1 MLGYTLPYY
10 NRLSPADNRV
20 YRRYYCEGCH
30 QLRAGFGLRS
40 TLTVNY
46 DMTFNTILLNS
57 VAGDVLDFEGTTSR
71 ICVLDRPKADSDLMR
86 AMAAYTLILAK
97 WELRDDETDKPSLK
111 SKAASASLSGAIK
124 KAVEKYPEYDRMV
137 GEGFANLHELEVQGC
152 KDAVLM
158 GRTFGEGLI
167 GALRDIAG
175 DSASDDLDNVF
186 RQLSTI
192 VYLMDAIDDLDED
205 FMAGTYNPFLPDNG
219 YTNAA
224 DYRMKHV
231 YELSE
236 IMNREIGSFQES
248 YSRIRPQMRV
258 GTGICDN
265 IVYFGIP
272 DSVKKVMMGS
282 STAKTSVKNVL
293 SNRRQRMS
301 QGT

>member
-10 NRLSPADNRV
+10 NRLSPADNKL

-57 VAGDVLDFEGTTSR
+57 IAGDVLDFEGTKKK

-86 AMAAYTLILAK
+86 SMAAYTLILTK
-97 WELRDDETDKPSLK
+97 WELRDDDTDKPSLK
-111 SKAASASLSGAIK
+111 SKAASVTLRNAMD
-124 KAVEKYPEYDRMV
+124 KAVGMYPEYDRMV
-137 GEGFANLHELEVQGC
+137 GEGFSRLHELELEGC
-152 KDAVLM
+152 KDAVKM

-167 GALRDIAG
+167 GALRDMAG
-175 DSASDDLDNVF
+175 EHASEDLDNVF
-186 RQLSTI
+186 RQLSTV

-205 FMAGTYNPFLPDNG
+205 FLDGTYNPLLPEKG
-219 YTNAA
+219 FTNSA
-224 DYRMKHV
+224 DFRMKNV
-231 YELSE
+231 YDLSG
-236 IMNREIGSFQES
+236 MLNGEIGALQES
-248 YSRIRPQMRV
+248 YSRVRSLMRS

-265 IVYFGIP
+265 IVYYGIP
-272 DSVKKVMMGS
+272 DSAKRVMMGS

-293 SNRRQRMS
+293 SNRKQRMS
-301 QGT
+301 EGT

>member
-1 MLGYTLPYY
+1 MLGYTLPQY

-30 QLRAGFGLRS
+30 QLRKGFGITS

-57 VAGDVLDFEGTTSR
+57 IAGDVLDFEGTTSKL
-71 ICVLDRPKADSDLMR
+71 CVLDRPKADSDLLR
-86 AMAAYTLILAK
+86 KMAAYTLILTK
-97 WELRDDETDKPSLK
+97 WELHDDETDKPSIK
-111 SKAASASLSGAIK
+111 SKAASVALGKGIE
-124 KAVEKYPEYDRMV
+124 KAVSMYPEYDRMV
-137 GEGFANLHELEVQGC
+137 GEGFANLHDLEMRGC

-175 DSASDDLDNVF
+175 NHASDDLDNVF
-186 RQLSTI
+186 RQLSTV

-205 FMAGTYNPFLPDNG
+205 YMAGTYNPLLPETG
-219 YTNAA
+219 FINAS
-224 DYRMKHV
+224 DYRLKKV
-231 YELSE
+231 YDLTEML
-236 IMNREIGSFQES
+236 NREIGLLQES
-248 YSRIRPQMRV
+248 YSKVRPQMRS

-272 DSVKKVMMGS
+272 SSAKKVMMGS
-282 STAKTSVKNVL
+282 STAKTSVKNIL
-293 SNRRQRMS
+293 DNRKERMS
-301 QGT
+301 ERT